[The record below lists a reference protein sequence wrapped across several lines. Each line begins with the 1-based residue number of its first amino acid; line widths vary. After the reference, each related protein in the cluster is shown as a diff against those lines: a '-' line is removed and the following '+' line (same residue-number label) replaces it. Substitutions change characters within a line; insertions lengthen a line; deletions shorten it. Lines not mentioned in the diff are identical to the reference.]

1 MSVMQTLCS
10 SGKEA
15 LLVSVMLLILLQAFI
30 LLALRRLKRKGL
42 FAVLAF
48 AQFILLFLMF
58 FLMLDA
64 IFHYGD
70 PSKPRTWPV
79 FVTAFVRLP
88 VAVIV
93 VFEIIS
99 ALYLAVGFYRLRRYR
114 MENLTPWAVK
124 EAIDL
129 LPAGVAFAGEDG
141 KAVLANLA
149 MNALYRQMSAKSLL
163 DIAPL
168 AEIADRTEE
177 GDEDQL
183 KGIYRDGDSV
193 WQFTKQN
200 IEENGAEYTQLTATD
215 ISAQAAVNEEL
226 KEKNSRLMRIRAR
239 LEIYNRNAEQ
249 IIISRELLNA
259 RMQVHNETGHVLLA
273 SRRYMDK
280 PSSVDEEA
288 LLNTLK
294 VTNTYLL
301 REYEEDDTQ
310 RDPLS
315 EAIEMA
321 KAIGV
326 NVSFSGMIPAEG
338 SPRNILSVAINE
350 CATNTRKHAN
360 GDELKV
366 DVREEDGFVSFRV
379 SSNGESPKKKI
390 NETGGLLTLR
400 TVAENAG
407 GSMKISTEG
416 EFCID
421 IRIPVV
427 LSQTG

>member
-1 MSVMQTLCS
+1 MSVMQALCS
-10 SGKEA
+10 YGKEA

-30 LLALRRLKRKGL
+30 LMALRRLKRGGF

-48 AQFILLFLMF
+48 AQFILLFVMF

-64 IFHYGD
+64 IFHYQD

-79 FVTAFVRLP
+79 FVTAFVSLP
-88 VAVIV
+88 VALIV
-93 VFEIIS
+93 AFEIIS
-99 ALYLAVGFYRLRRYR
+99 AVYLAVGFYRLRRYR
-114 MENLTPWAVK
+114 KDNLTQWAVK

-129 LPAGVAFAGEDG
+129 LPAGVAFARKDG
-141 KAVLANLA
+141 KVVLANLA
-149 MNALYRQMSAKSLL
+149 MNELYRQMSSKNLL
-163 DIAPL
+163 DIGEL
-168 AEIADRTEE
+168 SEIADRTE
-177 GDEDQL
+177 DDDKL
-183 KGIYRDGDSV
+183 KGVYRTGSSV

-200 IEENGAEYTQLTATD
+200 IEENGEEYLQLTATD
-215 ISAQAAVNEEL
+215 ISAQAAINEEL
-226 KEKNSRLMRIRAR
+226 KGKNSRLKQIRAR
-239 LEIYNRNAEQ
+239 LEIYNRKAEQ

-273 SRRYMDK
+273 SRRYMDQ
-280 PSSVDEEA
+280 PDSVDEAA

-326 NVSFSGMIPAEG
+326 SVSFTGMIPSEG

-360 GDELKV
+360 GDALKV
-366 DVREEDGFVSFRV
+366 EVREEEGFINFSV
-379 SSNGESPKKKI
+379 SSNGESPKKNV

-400 TVAENAG
+400 TVVENAG
-407 GSMKISTEG
+407 GSMKINTQP
-416 EFCID
+416 EFSID
-421 IRIPVV
+421 IRIPVSAPAV
-427 LSQTG
+427 SS

>member
-1 MSVMQTLCS
+1 MSVMQALCS
-10 SGKEA
+10 SGKET

-42 FAVLAF
+42 FAALAF

-64 IFHYGD
+64 IFHYED

-79 FVTAFVRLP
+79 FTTAFVSLP
-88 VAVIV
+88 VMIV
-93 VFEIIS
+93 VAFEMIS
-99 ALYLAVGFYRLRRYR
+99 AVYLAVGFYRLRRYR
-114 MENLTPWAVK
+114 MENLTQWAVK

-129 LPAGVAFAGEDG
+129 LPAGVVFAGSDG
-141 KAVLANLA
+141 NVVLSNLA
-149 MNALYRQMSAKSLL
+149 MNDLYRQMSAKNLL
-163 DIAPL
+163 DIRPL
-168 AEIADRTEE
+168 AEIADRPEE
-177 GDEDQL
+177 EDDDKL
-183 KGIYRDGDSV
+183 KGIYRDGNCV
-193 WQFTKQN
+193 WQFTRQN
-200 IEENGAEYTQLTATD
+200 IEENGEEYTQLTATD
-215 ISAQAAVNEEL
+215 ISAQAAINDEL
-226 KEKNSRLMRIRAR
+226 KEKNSRLKQIRAR
-239 LEIYNRNAEQ
+239 LEIYNRKAEQ

-280 PSSVDEEA
+280 PGSVDEAA
-288 LLNTLK
+288 LLNTLN

-326 NVSFSGMIPAEG
+326 NVSFTGMIPAEG

-360 GDELKV
+360 GDELKAEV
-366 DVREEDGFVSFRV
+366 LEGEGFISFSV

-400 TVAENAG
+400 TVVENAG
-407 GSMKISTEG
+407 GSMTIKTQPQ
-416 EFCID
+416 FCID

-427 LSQTG
+427 SS

>member
-1 MSVMQTLCS
+1 M
-10 SGKEA
+10 
-15 LLVSVMLLILLQAFI
+15 
-30 LLALRRLKRKGL
+30 
-42 FAVLAF
+42 
-48 AQFILLFLMF
+48 
-58 FLMLDA
+58 
-64 IFHYGD
+64 
-70 PSKPRTWPV
+70 
-79 FVTAFVRLP
+79 
-88 VAVIV
+88 
-93 VFEIIS
+93 
-99 ALYLAVGFYRLRRYR
+99 
-114 MENLTPWAVK
+114 
-124 EAIDL
+124 
-129 LPAGVAFAGEDG
+129 
-141 KAVLANLA
+141 
-149 MNALYRQMSAKSLL
+149 
-163 DIAPL
+163 
-168 AEIADRTEE
+168 
-177 GDEDQL
+177 
-183 KGIYRDGDSV
+183 
-193 WQFTKQN
+193 
-200 IEENGAEYTQLTATD
+200 QLTATD
-215 ISAQAAVNEEL
+215 ISAQAAINEEL
-226 KEKNSRLMRIRAR
+226 KEKNSRLKQIRAR
-239 LEIYNRNAEQ
+239 LEIYNRKAEQ

-280 PSSVDEEA
+280 PGSVDEEA

-366 DVREEDGFVSFRV
+366 DVLEEDGFISFRV
-379 SSNGESPKKKI
+379 SSNGESPKKNI

-407 GSMKISTEG
+407 GSMKISAEE
-416 EFCID
+416 EFRID
-421 IRIPVV
+421 ISIPVE
-427 LSQTG
+427 SS

>member
-1 MSVMQTLCS
+1 MSVMQALCS

-30 LLALRRLKRKGL
+30 LLALRRLGRKGL
-42 FAVLAF
+42 LAALAF

-79 FVTAFVRLP
+79 FTTAFVSMP
-88 VAVIV
+88 VITV
-93 VFEIIS
+93 VAFEILS
-99 ALYLAVGFYRLRRYR
+99 AVYLAVGFYRLRRYR
-114 MENLTPWAVK
+114 KENLTQWAVK

-129 LPAGVAFAGEDG
+129 LPAGVAFAQKDG
-141 KAVLANLA
+141 GVVLANLL
-149 MNALYRQMSAKSLL
+149 MNELQLKISGKNIS
-163 DIAPL
+163 DIGLL

-177 GDEDQL
+177 GDDDKL
-183 KGIYRDGDSV
+183 KGVYRDGNSV
-193 WQFTKQN
+193 WQFSRQN
-200 IEENGAEYTQLTATD
+200 IEENGTEYMQLTATD
-215 ISAQAAVNEEL
+215 ISAQAAINEEL
-226 KEKNSRLMRIRAR
+226 KEKNSRLKQIRAR
-239 LEIYNRNAEQ
+239 LEIYNRKAEQ

-280 PSSVDEEA
+280 PGSVDEEA

-366 DVREEDGFVSFRV
+366 DVREEDGFISFRV
-379 SSNGESPKKKI
+379 SSNGESPKKNI

-407 GSMKISTEG
+407 GSMKISTQP

-421 IRIPVV
+421 IRIPAV
-427 LSQTG
+427 LTQTS

>member
-1 MSVMQTLCS
+1 
-10 SGKEA
+10 
-15 LLVSVMLLILLQAFI
+15 
-30 LLALRRLKRKGL
+30 
-42 FAVLAF
+42 
-48 AQFILLFLMF
+48 
-58 FLMLDA
+58 
-64 IFHYGD
+64 GD
-70 PSKPRTWPV
+70 PSKPRTWPA
-79 FVTAFVRLP
+79 FVTAFASLP

-93 VFEIIS
+93 AFEILS
-99 ALYLAVGFYRLRRYR
+99 AVCLAVGFYRLRRYR

-149 MNALYRQMSAKSLL
+149 MNELYRQMRAKSLL

-177 GDEDQL
+177 GDEDRL

-249 IIISRELLNA
+249 IIISRERSTA

-280 PSSVDEEA
+280 PGSVDEEA

-379 SSNGESPKKKI
+379 SSNGEIPKKKI

-421 IRIPVV
+421 IRIPAV